1 VFDVPREAVTP
12 EQRRIAKAVNYGLS
26 YGQSDF
32 GLARTLEITRTQAA
46 EYSRRYFQ
54 RFPTIHKFMDD
65 IVTIARAQGG
75 ARTLLGRW
83 RPIANLMSKSPQAR
97 HAAERVAQN
106 TPMQGTGADIIKLA
120 MIATSARVAK
130 EKWPVRMLLTV
141 HDELV
146 FESPPQLAAEVGEV
160 LKAEMEKVYQLD
172 VPLEVD
178 VGIGDNWAD
187 A

>member
-1 VFDVPREAVTP
+1 MPREAVTP

-32 GLARTLEITRTQAA
+32 GLSRALDVSRTQAA

-65 IVTIARAQGG
+65 LVTIARAQGG

-120 MIATSARVAK
+120 MLATDARVK
-130 EKWPVRMLLTV
+130 REKWPVQMLLTV

-146 FESPPQLAAEVGEV
+146 FESPPAIAEEVGAA
-160 LKAEMEKVYQLD
+160 LKAEMEKVYQLG

-178 VGIGDNWAD
+178 VGIGANWAD

>member
-1 VFDVPREAVTP
+1 TQ

-32 GLARTLEITRTQAA
+32 GLARALDVTRTQAA

-65 IVTIARAQGG
+65 IVAVARAQGG

-83 RPIANLMSKSPQAR
+83 RPIENLMSKSPAAR
-97 HAAERVAQN
+97 HAAERIAQN

-120 MIATSARVAK
+120 MLRTAARIDA
-130 EKWPVRMLLTV
+130 ERWPIQMLLTV
-141 HDELV
+141 PDELV
-146 FESPPQLAAEVGEV
+146 FEAPPAIAEAVGAA
-160 LKAEMEKVYQLD
+160 LKAEMEAVYQLS

-178 VGIGDNWAD
+178 IGIGENWAD